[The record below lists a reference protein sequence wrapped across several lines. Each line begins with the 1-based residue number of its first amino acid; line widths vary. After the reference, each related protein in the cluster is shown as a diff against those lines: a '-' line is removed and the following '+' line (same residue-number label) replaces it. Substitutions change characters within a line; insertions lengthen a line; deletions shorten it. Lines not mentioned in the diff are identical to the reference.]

1 MPEPI
6 IAPRITRPQLS
17 LAGLLDFL
25 DALEPEW
32 SELSPLLA
40 LFSAGE
46 QHGLAEALECGDVH

>member
-17 LAGLLDFL
+17 LLSLLDFL

-32 SELSPLLA
+32 SELPPPLP
-40 LFSAGE
+40 LFLREA
-46 QHGLAEALECGDVH
+46 QHGLTEALEVAE